1 MAQNR
6 KFQDFIET
14 NMLQTGAVSTA
25 KIADNA
31 VTEPKVGGQQIHTL
45 KFVYDG
51 SSLTA
56 GAKTLTGPA
65 GEAQT
70 LPAGAIVVDF
80 MIDAD
85 VPFAS
90 SGSATIALGITGTA
104 DAFLGATAFDNAA
117 LVRATSHFKRP
128 SGTSIIGGASSVLLT
143 IATAALTAG
152 GASVYINYIETV

>member
-1 MAQNR
+1 
-6 KFQDFIET
+6 
-14 NMLQTGAVSTA
+14 MLQTGAVSTA

-128 SGTSIIGGASSVLLT
+128 SGTSLVGGASSVLLT

>member
-51 SSLTA
+51 SSLTT

-104 DAFLGATAFDNAA
+104 DAFLSATAFNNAA

-128 SGTSIIGGASSVLLT
+128 TGTSIIGGASSVLLT
-143 IATAALTAG
+143 IAGAALTAG
-152 GASVYINYIETV
+152 GASLYINYIETV